1 MFNKEDNFEK
11 DIRFIVE
18 QLKPFQQ
25 FLADD
30 DFMKSF
36 AGKAV
41 KKLIKGNECFQ
52 RIDKDMKYKRKIIQ
66 RLKEYFDETTLMK
79 AMRNIY

>member
-18 QLKPFQQ
+18 QLKTFQH

-30 DFMKSF
+30 NFMKSF
-36 AGKAV
+36 AGRAV
-41 KKLIKGNECFQ
+41 KKLIKGNKYFQ